1 MAVGGE
7 EEWNFVWDEYSR
19 SNDPYEKRLFL
30 RSLAE
35 STEPWILSRFMIQC
49 MYSHAYQIV
58 LYVLCACA
66 L

>member
-7 EEWNFVWDEYSR
+7 EEWNFVWDEYRR

-35 STEPWILSRFMIQC
+35 STEPWILSRFMI
-49 MYSHAYQIV
+49 
-58 LYVLCACA
+58 
-66 L
+66 